1 MIWGTSSVNTD
12 SLGSVGVVLPA
23 LLCTVKSYAGRARQS
38 LRGGR
43 GGGGRGGGAPR
54 GGRGGFGGG
63 RGSANGLRDVIT
75 REANAVI

>member
-1 MIWGTSSVNTD
+1 M
-12 SLGSVGVVLPA
+12 GVALFA
-23 LLCTVKSYAGRARQS
+23 LLCTVKSYVGRARQS

-75 REANAVI
+75 RQGNAVI